1 MSNRQLFIPIFLQTE
16 LERLANACG
25 VQFNIGDDAGESEYL
40 YFMDQLV
47 TKAEI
52 TESHIESLQEK
63 LNQRENPDKSKY
75 STTLSIKEQK
85 LVKQTQAFGQE
96 VNQDIKKADEGLGYA
111 EKINRLHQ
119 KFQKEKD
126 QRKVLETFIQAQ
138 NKKIKVLVDH
148 VEKLMKAI
156 KIESNKRIQIVEQS
170 RQMANEQNLI
180 QLRTEK
186 QERINTL
193 QHRTIQE
200 LREGSKVLEDQLRL
214 MDEKYLELKS
224 KYDLARE
231 QFNRTYKKLSK
242 DNDDM
247 KVYIRMNGGMRDS
260 MGASGTIPRS
270 SSSPP
275 TSPVNRNIQI
285 TIPPSNRQYSTSQGI
300 SPYAGD
306 VAVGSGMNPVLSR
319 KAATLSSTSGSFHQQ
334 QNDTLQKPQE
344 IAIAMSS
351 SFLLGLSSPKGRPA
365 SPTQDQSNMMQIL
378 QKTNALEVTTPEA
391 RDVMFRPMSAASP
404 MAPSGSQYDL
414 RGRPHTAVASEFS
427 SSMRKKRNNKA
438 LNHVLDK
445 ITRHSGKKTVWSAE
459 RLSSLLED

>member
-1 MSNRQLFIPIFLQTE
+1 
-16 LERLANACG
+16 
-25 VQFNIGDDAGESEYL
+25 
-40 YFMDQLV
+40 MDQLV
-47 TKAEI
+47 TK
-52 TESHIESLQEK
+52 TESFHGHIESLQER
-63 LNQRENPDKSKY
+63 LNQRTNSDKLKY
-75 STTLSIKEQK
+75 SSSLSTKEQK

-96 VNQDIKKADEGLGYA
+96 VNQDIEKADEGLGYA

-156 KIESNKRIQIVEQS
+156 KIESNKRIQIVEETRRMS
-170 RQMANEQNLI
+170 NEQSLI
-180 QLRTEK
+180 QLKTEK
-186 QERINTL
+186 MERINTL

-231 QFNRTYKKLSK
+231 QFHRKYKKLSK

-247 KVYIRMNGGMRDS
+247 KVFIRMNGGMYNS

-275 TSPVNRNIQI
+275 MSPTNKNIQI
-285 TIPPSNRQYSTSQGI
+285 TIPPSTRQYTISQGT
-300 SPYAGD
+300 SPYTAD

-319 KAATLSSTSGSFHQQ
+319 KAAAIASTNGSFHQQ
-334 QNDTLQKPQE
+334 QNDTLQKPPE
-344 IAIAMSS
+344 VALAMSS
-351 SFLLGLSSPKGRPA
+351 SFLIGLSSSNRRPS
-365 SPTQDQSNMMQIL
+365 SPIQDLSNMMQIL
-378 QKTNALEVTTPEA
+378 QKAGALETNAPEVQ
-391 RDVMFRPMSAASP
+391 DGLYRPMSAAFP
-404 MAPSGSQYDL
+404 IGRTGSKYDL
-414 RGRPHTAVASEFS
+414 RSRPHSAVSLGMS
-427 SSMRKKRNNKA
+427 SSMGRKKSNKA

>member
-193 QHRTIQE
+193 QHR
-200 LREGSKVLEDQLRL
+200 
-214 MDEKYLELKS
+214 
-224 KYDLARE
+224 
-231 QFNRTYKKLSK
+231 
-242 DNDDM
+242 
-247 KVYIRMNGGMRDS
+247 
-260 MGASGTIPRS
+260 
-270 SSSPP
+270 
-275 TSPVNRNIQI
+275 
-285 TIPPSNRQYSTSQGI
+285 
-300 SPYAGD
+300 
-306 VAVGSGMNPVLSR
+306 
-319 KAATLSSTSGSFHQQ
+319 
-334 QNDTLQKPQE
+334 
-344 IAIAMSS
+344 
-351 SFLLGLSSPKGRPA
+351 
-365 SPTQDQSNMMQIL
+365 
-378 QKTNALEVTTPEA
+378 
-391 RDVMFRPMSAASP
+391 
-404 MAPSGSQYDL
+404 
-414 RGRPHTAVASEFS
+414 
-427 SSMRKKRNNKA
+427 
-438 LNHVLDK
+438 
-445 ITRHSGKKTVWSAE
+445 
-459 RLSSLLED
+459 